1 MDLRPIIHSLFNQS
15 EYPCFDAARVR
26 QLCASLASQGGN
38 SMARKVGQII
48 ARGDRRWLIRVY
60 LGRDHETKKRNYHN
74 RTIHGSMREAQAY
87 LTRKMR
93 ERDLGRDLEGAKI
106 TLNEYL
112 DRWLKTAVG
121 PRVRPK
127 TFQDYQGMLHRYVRP
142 ILGERILAALRPL
155 DLQAMYQHM
164 TERGLSARTI
174 RYAHVLMKGAMQQA
188 VRWRLLLENPA
199 DGLKVPQQV
208 RNEMRSLTVEQARVL
223 LKAAEGTKYGP
234 VLAVALTT
242 GMRPSEYLGLKWQDI
257 DWARQTVS
265 VVRSIRRLN
274 GKWCFSDTKRLRSRR
289 PIKLQNWIVSLLHD
303 LHTKVSAQD
312 LYPEAR
318 DLIFRTPS
326 GQPIS
331 ADYLAK
337 HFRSILDIAG
347 VPRMRLYDLRH
358 SAATIALAAG
368 VSPKVVSEQLGHAS
382 TAFTLDTYA
391 HVLPHMQD
399 EAAAR
404 VEAMLFRQTA

>member
-1 MDLRPIIHSLFNQS
+1 
-15 EYPCFDAARVR
+15 
-26 QLCASLASQGGN
+26 
-38 SMARKVGQII
+38 MARKVGQII

-60 LGRDHETKKRNYHN
+60 LGRDHETNKRNYHN
-74 RTIHGSMREAQAY
+74 RTIHGSMREAQSY
-87 LTRKMR
+87 LTRKLR

-112 DRWLKTAVG
+112 DRWLETAVL

-142 ILGERILAALRPL
+142 ILGERVLAGLRPL
-155 DLQAMYQHM
+155 DLQAMYQQM
-164 TERGLSARTI
+164 TERGLSARTV
-174 RYAHVLMKGAMQQA
+174 RYAHVVVKSAMQQA
-188 VRWRLLLENPA
+188 VRWRLFLGNPA
-199 DGLKVPQQV
+199 DGLKVPQQQ
-208 RNEMRSLTVEQARVL
+208 RNEMRSLAVDQARML
-223 LKAAEGTKYGP
+223 LKAVEGTRYGP

-257 DWARQTVS
+257 DWARQTIS
-265 VVRSIRRLN
+265 VVRSIQRLN
-274 GKWCFSDTKRLRSRR
+274 GKWCFSDTKRPRSRR
-289 PIKLQNWIVSLLHD
+289 PIKLQSWIVALLRD
-303 LHTKVSAQD
+303 LQTKASARD
-312 LYPEAR
+312 LYPEAH
-318 DLIFRTPS
+318 DLVFRTPS
-326 GQPIS
+326 GQPIN

-337 HFRSILDIAG
+337 QFRSILDLAG

>member
-1 MDLRPIIHSLFNQS
+1 
-15 EYPCFDAARVR
+15 
-26 QLCASLASQGGN
+26 
-38 SMARKVGQII
+38 MARKVGQII

-60 LGRDHETKKRNYHN
+60 LGRDSETKKRNYHN
-74 RTIHGSMREAQAY
+74 RTIHGSLREAQAY
-87 LTRKMR
+87 LTRKLR
-93 ERDLGRDLEGAKI
+93 ERDLGRNLEGAKI

-112 DRWLKTAVG
+112 DRWLETAVG

-127 TFQDYQGMLHRYVRP
+127 TFQDYRGMLYRYVRP
-142 ILGERILAALRPL
+142 VLGERVLAALRPL
-155 DLQAMYQHM
+155 DLQSVYQQM
-164 TERGLSARTI
+164 IERGLSARTV
-174 RYAHVLMKGAMQQA
+174 RYANVVLKCAMQQA

-208 RNEMRSLTVEQARVL
+208 RNEMRSLTVEQARAL
-223 LKAAEGTKYGP
+223 LKAAKGTKYET

-242 GMRPSEYLGLKWQDI
+242 GMRPSEYLGLKWQEI

-265 VVRSIRRLN
+265 VIRSIRRLN
-274 GKWCFSDTKRLRSRR
+274 GEWCFSDTKRSRSRR
-289 PIKLQNWIVSLLHD
+289 PIKLQSWVVSLLRD
-303 LHTKVSAQD
+303 LQTKASAQD
-312 LYPEAR
+312 FYPEAR
-318 DLIFRTPS
+318 DLIFTTPS
-326 GQPIS
+326 GHPIS

-337 HFRSILDIAG
+337 HFRSIIDLVGI
-347 VPRMRLYDLRH
+347 PRLRLYDLRH